1 MKMGRRG
8 PKTSM
13 QCPLVSENVQ
23 LFDETF
29 DNFARVA
36 GRYGS
41 TCSSLRGM
49 SEMFHS
55 LFDWIQSV
63 PQRLLPAADSAGVVC
78 RMDSLLFL
86 RIACE
91 LEPLEVRRFAA
102 L

>member
-1 MKMGRRG
+1 MKMESRG
-8 PKTSM
+8 PKTST
-13 QCPLVSENVQ
+13 QCRLVSENVQ

-29 DNFARVA
+29 DNFARVV

-49 SEMFHS
+49 SEVFHP

-63 PQRLLPAADSAGVVC
+63 PERLVPASDSARIAY
-78 RMDSLLFL
+78 RMDTLLL
-86 RIACE
+86 VPIACKLQPME
-91 LEPLEVRRFAA
+91 LQRFAA